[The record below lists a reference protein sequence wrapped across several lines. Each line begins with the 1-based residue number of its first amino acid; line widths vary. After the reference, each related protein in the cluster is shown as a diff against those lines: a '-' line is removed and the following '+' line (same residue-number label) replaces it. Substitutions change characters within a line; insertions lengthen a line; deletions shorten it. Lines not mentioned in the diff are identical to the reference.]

1 LEESSR
7 GRGSQHLPSLRTAL
21 LFRTYSQ
28 YMGTPA
34 RDRRKVSP
42 LSTPFFSGT
51 SLVHTSYLSSS
62 PFGANS
68 RGEIQSLPPRNKVIR
83 ESSPGDRETNV

>member
-1 LEESSR
+1 MEENSR
-7 GRGSQHLPSLRTAL
+7 GRGSQHLPSLRTSL

-28 YMGTPA
+28 YMVTPA

-51 SLVHTSYLSSS
+51 SLVHTSYLSS
-62 PFGANS
+62 PPLGANS
-68 RGEIQSLPPRNKVIR
+68 GGGIQSLPPRNKVIR
-83 ESSPGDRETNV
+83 ESSPSDRETNV